1 MNTNISEQVAGILR
15 HDLDWYKRIG
25 LSGRVLHDPCIV
37 AALLR
42 PDLFIF
48 HKKRV
53 AVDHCEEKMVGRST
67 VTDVDDDTVVQGKD
81 TIAVA
86 VSVQGKAVM
95 DLILE
100 LIEAYK

>member
-53 AVDHCEEKMVGRST
+53 AVDHCEEKTVGRST